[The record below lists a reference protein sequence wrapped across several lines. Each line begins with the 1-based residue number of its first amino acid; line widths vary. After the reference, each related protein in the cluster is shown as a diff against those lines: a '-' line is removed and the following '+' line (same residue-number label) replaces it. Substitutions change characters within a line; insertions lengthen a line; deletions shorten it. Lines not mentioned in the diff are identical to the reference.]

1 MTRNHDTPK
10 GIHFKKQGNIVMV
23 GWMQAHAKYVETKI
37 NNTLRVS
44 APLRLCVKL
53 KNKNARSQRR
63 DGAKNK
69 NPSGRDMLLIL
80 KWCQL
85 PSNLKRI
92 PNGAITPIGGALA

>member
-1 MTRNHDTPK
+1 
-10 GIHFKKQGNIVMV
+10 MV

-92 PNGAITPIGGALA
+92 RIFLVRIYIIASGQPINMLE

>member
-44 APLRLCVKL
+44 APLRLS
-53 KNKNARSQRR
+53 R
-63 DGAKNK
+63 
-69 NPSGRDMLLIL
+69 
-80 KWCQL
+80 
-85 PSNLKRI
+85 
-92 PNGAITPIGGALA
+92 